1 MSFKDDVLED
11 MEKTFFDLDEFAEI
25 HEFNGKKLVASV
37 DEHELMKRD
46 RRSGKS
52 LEEGTYRKRILLFVK
67 QSDMPKPPAIN
78 NIVTLDGKKYIASES
93 HVEDGMVELVLEVR
107 RS

>member
-11 MEKTFFDLDEFAEI
+11 MKKTFFDLDEFAEI

-52 LEEGTYRKRILLFVK
+52 LEELQAIMEPKLYVGRSPEQTEEFVRDYVQPILDAHKDEL
-67 QSDMPKPPAIN
+67 
-78 NIVTLDGKKYIASES
+78 
-93 HVEDGMVELVLEVR
+93 GMTAVISV
-107 RS
+107 